1 MKRTCLVMLGLL
13 TVLSNAVAHPIDV
26 TAKVREAV
34 KDNVLSIAASSD
46 NFGNPQTGEAKE
58 LVVEF
63 RLGNEIG
70 KKAVGEGGSL
80 EIKGSADKPLTI
92 IKATYKLIGAQDFE
106 LREYVYTSKDLPHS
120 EAKPWKLVCQL
131 PYNARFTM
139 WIQVKADAA
148 GKVIEFDSSNP
159 LMRCTTPVQKYTT
172 VEGEQAY
179 EMPDWTAGEGAIY
192 TIPAGVTV
200 LAVKY
205 RETGYDTQFA
215 GSFSCNDNDY
225 NTLWQKAART
235 LYLCLRNNCFMGCP
249 DRERGEW
256 QGDAVLEMEEC
267 FYTLDLSSHKLAKNF
282 MYTQQIGQLAG
293 QNLIAHGEYG
303 DWTYY
308 LYTGDLE
315 TLKYIYPCT
324 KKYLDLYNIGT
335 NGLPDYR
342 LKHTE
347 LVDIYDWYDWGTG
360 KQDYNVIQA
369 AEYYGALSALKKMA
383 QVTGHTED
391 IPAMDA
397 KLDSIKKN
405 FDRVF
410 WKEDG
415 YRSSTNLDE
424 RANAMAVCAGLADS
438 SKYGVITS
446 LIGGIEG
453 NSGPYFERWIMEAL
467 CVMGQQ
473 EKALLRMANRYRGQ
487 IDASFTTLWEY
498 MERGFDIKT
507 GTDCANYLTLNHAWN
522 NPNTILS
529 RFIAGVAPESPGWTL
544 YHVLP
549 KEAFLTSLDTTV
561 PTVQGKV
568 SVSIRKTASKYSM
581 SLTSPSNTTAIV
593 GIPKSSF
600 TKLDSIKV
608 NGAAIWKGSYI
619 GKTDGVSFNGEDAK
633 YVTFKVKPGTWS
645 FVGAGSVKMTTPKQP
660 AVVSG
665 KTGVKL
671 NKKSWTVSACVD
683 NKTFEAGPWNNGK
696 GNVNL
701 TTDAISANII
711 DGDHWTGWRTMT
723 DQVPG
728 QWVVID
734 MKERQSF
741 NKIVMDTVWAIY
753 DTPAGYAIYVS
764 DDTANW
770 GAPVATG
777 TGERWGI
784 TTATFPTKKG
794 RYIKIEQTGTKNQ
807 VWSIFEVDVWRM

>member
-1 MKRTCLVMLGLL
+1 MGNIMKRICLLMLGLL
-13 TVLSNAVAHPIDV
+13 TVLSDAIAAPIDV

-34 KDNVLSIAASSD
+34 RDNALSIAASSD
-46 NFGNPQTGEAKE
+46 TFGNPQTGDAKE

-63 RLGNEIG
+63 KLGNEIG
-70 KKAVGEGGSL
+70 KKAVREGGVL
-80 EIKGSADKPLTI
+80 EIKGSADMPLTI
-92 IKATYKLIGAQDFE
+92 IKATYRAEGMNDFG
-106 LREYVYTSKDLPHS
+106 LRDYVYTSKDLPHS

-131 PYNARFTM
+131 PYNAQFTM
-139 WIQVKADAA
+139 WIRVKAGAA

-159 LMRCTTPVQKYTT
+159 LMRCSQPVQKYTT
-172 VEGEQAY
+172 VEGEQVY
-179 EMPDWTAGEGAIY
+179 EMQDWTAGEGAIY

-200 LAVKY
+200 LAVKF

-225 NTLWQKAART
+225 NTLWQKATRT

-267 FYTLDLSSHKLAKNF
+267 FYALDLSSHKLAKNF
-282 MYTQQIGQLAG
+282 MRTQQIGQLAG

-315 TLKYIYPCT
+315 TLKYIYPTT
-324 KKYLDLYNIGT
+324 KKYLDQYNIGT
-335 NGLPDYR
+335 NGLPNYR
-342 LKHTE
+342 LVMTGG

-360 KQDYNVIQA
+360 KQDYKVIQA

-383 QVTGHTED
+383 QVTGHNED

-405 FDRVF
+405 FDSEF

-424 RANAMAVCAGLADS
+424 RANAMAVCSGLADS

-446 LIGGIEG
+446 LIGIDG
-453 NSGPYFERWIMEAL
+453 NCGPYFERWVMEAL
-467 CVMGQQ
+467 CVMGRQ

-507 GTDCANYLTLNHAWN
+507 GTDAVNYLTLNHAWN
-522 NPNTILS
+522 TPNTILS
-529 RFIAGVAPESPGWTL
+529 KFIAGVAPESPGWML

-549 KEAFLTSLDTTV
+549 QEAFLTSIDTTV
-561 PTVQGKV
+561 PTVQGQV
-568 SVSIRKTASKYSM
+568 SVSIRKTASEYSL

-600 TKLDSIKV
+600 SKLDSIKV
-608 NGAAIWKGSYI
+608 NGAAIWKGSYV
-619 GKTDGVSFNGEDAK
+619 GKVEGVSFNGEDAK
-633 YVTFKVKPGTWS
+633 YVTFKVKPGTWN
-645 FVGAGSVKMTTPKQP
+645 FIGAGSVKMTTAKKP
-660 AVVSG
+660 AVPG

-683 NKTFEAGPWNNGK
+683 HQTFEAGPWNNGN

-701 TTDAISANII
+701 TTDASAANMI

-734 MKERQSF
+734 MKERQ
-741 NKIVMDTVWAIY
+741 
-753 DTPAGYAIYVS
+753 
-764 DDTANW
+764 
-770 GAPVATG
+770 
-777 TGERWGI
+777 
-784 TTATFPTKKG
+784 
-794 RYIKIEQTGTKNQ
+794 QLQ
-807 VWSIFEVDVWRM
+807 